1 MFRPCGQ
8 DSRDFTLYEQHGGSA
23 YLICSSEG
31 NKTLHVAP
39 LNDDYEGVLGGF
51 VRVFSEQERESPCV
65 LSACGQL
72 YLLTSGCTGWR
83 ANPALFGTAPH
94 YVLLDHWDPDDLGA
108 SGYSILPVTFLPIKH
123 DPIEIA
129 WSDFGPDL
137 SIDGH

>member
-1 MFRPCGQ
+1 M
-8 DSRDFTLYEQHGGSA
+8 
-23 YLICSSEG
+23 
-31 NKTLHVAP
+31 
-39 LNDDYEGVLGGF
+39 
-51 VRVFSEQERESPCV
+51 

-83 ANPALFGTAPH
+83 ANPALFGTAPQMIGPWKLIDNPCVGDRARSTYDGQATCLFKAGGRH

-108 SGYSILPVTFLPIKH
+108 SGYSILPVTFLPIRH